1 MIYTNLVPNPSFTEG
16 TTSWSATGT
25 GTTLTAKTDGGF
37 SNTYYLQV
45 NKVATNSN
53 VGVVTSGTSM
63 SIAVGSSYTASAY
76 IKIPSG
82 SESGSFSISISF
94 YTSGNSLIGSA
105 YSSTAQAITSA
116 DGWVRIQKTQA
127 APATAAYAKVSVIQ
141 TTTAGVNDVF
151 YVDAVQ
157 FENSLEATQFVD
169 SPNQTVETNI
179 TNEGLRS
186 LLPGDIV
193 TKPYVTG
200 LKLQAD
206 ISINGLVLNTIDE
219 NKVVWVCTDIEGW
232 WNLPDPEIPDIP
244 RGLDDGSYDVRGRW
258 KARDLTLRGSI
269 LPPTPAAGAVA
280 RQTLIEALD
289 LVYTGGWLLVYED
302 TLKSAYVRLYGRPT
316 IENVNARGRINF
328 TLPLRSV
335 DPLKYSWNP
344 NDANGITTTSLTPV
358 AIGNTASTTITN
370 DGNTNVA
377 VVFSITGPMT
387 APAYIKNTTTDQTI
401 KIIKSLRD
409 TTYTSTTTH
418 RSRTSGVSTLTT
430 TSNHGFLV
438 GDVVT
443 VANVAID
450 TFNDDFT
457 VTAVTDTTVSYADP
471 GANITSATLTSN
483 VVTVTSPSHG
493 FSTGN
498 TIYISNLG
506 YPYDGT
512 YVISNALTNTFQY
525 ARTAANTAT
534 AYEGNASMDVSSGAD
549 AADITLKNA
558 DTLQIDTY
566 NTTVLYRGLPD
577 AARSTIDVDV
587 DWIKLKPGDNSINIQ
602 KTDGTPASATIKY
615 RSGWIG

>member
-1 MIYTNLVPNPSFTEG
+1 MIHTNLIPNPSFTEG
-16 TTSWSATGT
+16 TDSWSAAGT
-25 GTTLTAKTDGGF
+25 GTTLTARTSDGF
-37 SNTYYLQV
+37 SNAFCLQV
-45 NKVATNSN
+45 NKVAPNTN
-53 VGVVTSGTSM
+53 VGALTNTTSM
-63 SIAVGSSYTASAY
+63 SVTVGDSYTASAY
-76 IKIPSG
+76 IKVPTG
-82 SESGSFSISISF
+82 SESGSFQVSIAF
-94 YTSGNSLIGSA
+94 YESDDSLIGLYNSSA
-105 YSSTAQAITSA
+105 VAISSSS
-116 DGWVRIQKTQA
+116 GWTRLEKTYA
-127 APATAAYAKVSVIQ
+127 APASSAYAKVYIRQ
-141 TTTAGVNDVF
+141 TSAPTINDVF
-151 YVDAVQ
+151 YIDAVQ
-157 FENSLEATQFVD
+157 FENSLLATRFVD
-169 SPNQTVETNI
+169 SYNQTNETNI

-206 ISINGLVLNTIDE
+206 VSINGLVLNTIDE

-269 LPPTPAAGAVA
+269 LPPTPALGATA
-280 RQTLIEALD
+280 RQTLIEALA
-289 LVYTGGWLLVYED
+289 LVYTGGWLLVDESP
-302 TLKSAYVRLYGRPT
+302 LKSAYVRLYGRPT

-335 DPLKYSWNP
+335 DPVKYSWNP

-358 AIGNTASTTITN
+358 AIGNTASTTISN

-377 VVFSITGPMT
+377 VVLSITGPMT

-401 KIIKSLRD
+401 KVIKNLRD
-409 TTYTSTTTH
+409 TTYTATTTH

-430 TSNHGFLV
+430 TSNHSFLV

-443 VANVAID
+443 VANVAIT
-450 TFNDDFT
+450 TFNGEYT
-457 VTAVTDTTVSYADP
+457 VTGVTDTTVSYNDP
-471 GANITSATLTSN
+471 GKTITSAVLTSN
-483 VVTVTSPSHG
+483 VVTVTAASHG
-493 FSTGN
+493 FSNGES
-498 TIYISNLG
+498 IYVSSLG

-512 YVISNALTNTFQY
+512 YTISNALTNTFEY
-525 ARTAANTAT
+525 ARTAANTAI
-534 AYEGNASMDVSSGAD
+534 AYEGNASRDVTSGAD
-549 AADITLKNA
+549 AADITLTNT

-587 DWIKLKPGDNSINIQ
+587 DWIKLQPGNNSINIQ
-602 KTDGTPASATIKY
+602 KTDGTPASIKY